1 MGGDEFTVLLRGVSC
16 REEIL
21 NFAKDI
27 GESLSGVFEL
37 NENECHTSASIG
49 ISFFPEHGESI
60 DSLLKTADIAMYRA
74 KNIGKGCYQTY
85 DVEMDENT
93 ARRYRMEVLLRT
105 AIEKDELFLHF
116 QPQMNIQTGLFES
129 VEALLRWNSDE
140 MGLLQP
146 TEFIPLA
153 EETGLIVP
161 LGEWVL
167 RTACLR
173 AKEWIEAGV
182 PLMRVAVN
190 ISVIEF
196 MQADF
201 IKMVTEA
208 VNDSGLDPSFVEL
221 EITESVL
228 VEDTFSAVNTLQ
240 TLKDLGFLLSID
252 DFGTGFSSLSQLKHF
267 PIDRLKIDESFVQ
280 GMLTNMHDAAIIKA
294 VLTMADSMN
303 LKVIAEGVETIEQ
316 LEYLN
321 KIQCDEAQGFLLSRP
336 VPPAAIAE
344 LFLEFNSSLLK
355 RTGTE

>member
-1 MGGDEFTVLLRGVSC
+1 
-16 REEIL
+16 
-21 NFAKDI
+21 
-27 GESLSGVFEL
+27 
-37 NENECHTSASIG
+37 
-49 ISFFPEHGESI
+49 
-60 DSLLKTADIAMYRA
+60 MYRA

-129 VEALLRWNSDE
+129 VEVFLRWNSDE

-336 VPPAAIAE
+336 VPPAAITE